1 MKDMDMDEKTSQK
14 RMDTDTARLRQMIR
28 RYGRLA
34 DDLCESGQAEQ
45 SAIVREMVGYLNLA
59 FAKGRMIE
67 CTVDDVVITPQFGG
81 K

>member
-1 MKDMDMDEKTSQK
+1 MKDMDMDEKASQK

-28 RYGRLA
+28 RYGKLA
-34 DDLCESGQAEQ
+34 DDLCESGQTEQ

-67 CTVDDVVITPQFGG
+67 CTVDDGVITPQFGG